1 MIGRLR
7 GILLEKQPPQL
18 LLDVAGVAYEISA
31 SMTTF
36 YHLPA
41 IGNEVIL
48 FTHLVVREDA
58 HQLFGFYEQRERT
71 LFRTLIKVNG
81 IGPKLAL
88 AILSSISPD
97 DFVRCVNDNDTGNLI
112 RIPGVGKKTAERLI
126 VEMRD
131 RLSDWH
137 NDNITVSTISVSNT
151 VNQQINHKR
160 ISNEAISALVALG
173 YKPQEASRA
182 VLQIATDNLSIE
194 ELIRLALKGMTA

>member
-41 IGNEVIL
+41 VGNEVIL
-48 FTHLVVREDA
+48 FTHLAIREDA

-88 AILSSISPD
+88 AILSSISSD
-97 DFVRCVNDNDTGNLI
+97 DFVRCVNDNDSNSLI

-131 RLSDWH
+131 RLDDWQ
-137 NDNITVSTISVSNT
+137 NDVISVTNINVNSNM
-151 VNQQINHKR
+151 NKNNNR
-160 ISNEAISALVALG
+160 SSNEAISALVALG

-182 VLQIATDNLSIE
+182 VLQIAADNLTVE

>member
-18 LLDVAGVAYEISA
+18 LLDVAGVAYEVSA

-48 FTHLVVREDA
+48 FTHLAVREDA

-97 DFVRCVNDNDTGNLI
+97 DFVRCVNENDTGNLV

-131 RLSDWH
+131 RLADWN
-137 NDNITVSTISVSNT
+137 NDNITVTTISV
-151 VNQQINHKR
+151 NQTAHPNINNKR

-182 VLQIATDNLSIE
+182 VLQIAADNLSVE
-194 ELIRLALKGMTA
+194 DLIRLALKGMTA

>member
-18 LLDVAGVAYEISA
+18 LLDVAGVAYEVSA

-48 FTHLVVREDA
+48 FTHLAVREDA

-97 DFVRCVNDNDTGNLI
+97 DFVRCVNDNDTGNLV

-131 RLSDWH
+131 RLADWH
-137 NDNITVSTISVSNT
+137 NETITVSTIVAST
-151 VNQQINHKR
+151 ANQNNNPKR
-160 ISNEAISALVALG
+160 ASNEAIAALVALG
-173 YKPQEASRA
+173 YKPQEATRA
-182 VLQIATDNLSIE
+182 VMQIAADNLAIE
-194 ELIRLALKGMTA
+194 EIIRLALKGMTA

>member
-18 LLDVAGVAYEISA
+18 LLDVAGVAYEVSA

-41 IGNEVIL
+41 VGQEIIL
-48 FTHLVVREDA
+48 FTHLAIREDA
-58 HQLFGFYEQRERT
+58 HQLFGFHEQRERS

-97 DFVRCVNDNDTGNLI
+97 DFVRCVNDNDSGSLV

-126 VEMRD
+126 IEMRD
-131 RLSDWH
+131 RLADWQ
-137 NDNITVSTISVSNT
+137 NDLITVTNVT
-151 VNQQINHKR
+151 VNNNKSLNHNR
-160 ISNEAISALVALG
+160 VSNEAISALVALG

-182 VLQIATDNLSIE
+182 VLQIAAENMSIE

>member
-18 LLDVAGVAYEISA
+18 LIDVAGVGYEISA

-36 YHLPA
+36 YHLPNV
-41 IGNEVIL
+41 GNEIIL
-48 FTHLVVREDA
+48 FTHLAVREDA

-97 DFVRCVNDNDTGNLI
+97 DFVRCVNDNDTGSLV

-126 VEMRD
+126 IEMRD
-131 RLSDWH
+131 RLADWH
-137 NDNITVSTISVSNT
+137 NDLIAVSNT
-151 VNQQINHKR
+151 TANQVAQKNINPNR

-182 VLQIATDNLSIE
+182 VLHIAADNLSIE

>member
-41 IGNEVIL
+41 IGNEIIL
-48 FTHLVVREDA
+48 FTHLAVREDA

-126 VEMRD
+126 IEMRD
-131 RLSDWH
+131 RLADWH
-137 NDNITVSTISVSNT
+137 NDNITVSTVVTNT
-151 VNQQINHKR
+151 ASQNNNPKR
-160 ISNEAISALVALG
+160 ISNEAIAALVALG
-173 YKPQEASRA
+173 YKPQEATRA
-182 VLQIATDNLSIE
+182 VLQIATDNLAIE
-194 ELIRLALKGMTA
+194 EIIRLALKGMTA